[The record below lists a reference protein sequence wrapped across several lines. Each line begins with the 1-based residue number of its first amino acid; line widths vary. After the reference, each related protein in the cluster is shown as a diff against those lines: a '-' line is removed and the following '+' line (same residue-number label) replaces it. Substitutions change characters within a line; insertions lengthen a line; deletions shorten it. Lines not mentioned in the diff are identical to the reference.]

1 MVTKF
6 VEVLAERYTAVNAA
20 RVGRDLR
27 GGEQTVFLL
36 AYATLIL
43 NTDLHTPNNLAHRM
57 TREQFAHNL
66 RKTDAEGDPPRAMLD
81 ELYERVAAASFQPL
95 PDHVSHV
102 LKLER
107 QLVGRHPV
115 RQATAYYD
123 YMYESLIDSLR
134 WRHLVCARKARGR
147 PFG

>member
-1 MVTKF
+1 MQQF
-6 VEVLAERYTAVNAA
+6 VEVFAERYAAANAA
-20 RVGRDLR
+20 RVCRELR
-27 GGEQTVFLL
+27 NGEQTVFLL

-66 RKTDAEGDPPRAMLD
+66 RKTDGESDPPRALLD
-81 ELYERVAAASFQPL
+81 EIYERIAGAPFQPL

-102 LKLER
+102 VKLER

-115 RQATAYYD
+115 RARARAYD
-123 YMYESLIDSLR
+123 
-134 WRHLVCARKARGR
+134 
-147 PFG
+147 